1 MSGDNFLEQITQLYD
16 TSASEALF
24 SVDAHPPGLSQGE
37 AHAVVQ
43 TLSSSIDLQKLA
55 ILYFEQLQQKLS
67 LDAISIKFPMDSIT
81 IGESARSSNQKTMEL
96 LNNHRT
102 FATIEYH
109 FSQVLSLRE
118 TTILQEFHRYLKYPL
133 ANALQYYS
141 LKQMALKD
149 HLTSLGNRASY
160 EEALHRLISAFNRTQ
175 ESFGLLVIDMDK
187 FKKVNDSYGHQEGDK
202 VLMAMGEVLSHSIR
216 DTDFAF
222 RFGGDEFC
230 CLLPNSDNRINSLI
244 AQRIQQNMHKSPILG
259 KHQISCSI
267 GSTIYQSLDTGKCL
281 FSRADKALYN
291 AKESGRSCF
300 RAA

>member
-1 MSGDNFLEQITQLYD
+1 MEQITQLYD
-16 TSASEALF
+16 NSISETLF
-24 SVDAHPPGLSQGE
+24 SVDAHPSGLTQVE
-37 AHAVVQ
+37 AHSIVQ

-55 ILYFEQLQQKLS
+55 SLYFEQLKQKLT
-67 LDAISIKFPMDSIT
+67 LDAITIKFPMDSIT
-81 IGESARSSNQKTMEL
+81 IGESAHSSNQKTMDL
-96 LNNHRT
+96 VSNHSS
-102 FATIEYH
+102 FATIEY
-109 FSQVLSLRE
+109 FLPKVLSLRE
-118 TTILQEFHRYLKYPL
+118 TTILREFHQYIKYPL
-133 ANALQYYS
+133 ANTLEHYS

-160 EEALHRLISAFNRTQ
+160 EDALNRLISASKRNK

-187 FKKVNDSYGHQEGDK
+187 FKKVNDTFGHHEGDK
-202 VLMAMGEVLSHSIR
+202 VLKAMGDVLMHSTR

-230 CLLPNSDNRINSLI
+230 CLLPGSNNRINSII
-244 AQRIQQNMHKSPILG
+244 AKRIQQLMAKNPDLC

-267 GSTIYQSLDTGKCL
+267 GCTTYQQRDTEKSL

-291 AKESGRSCF
+291 AKKSGRSCF